1 MGSKRFLSKT
11 TSTSSNC
18 RSIKPNFVL
27 IVADDLGYGDIGCYG
42 NEGTKTP
49 QLNPMASEG
58 MNFLDF
64 HSNGPMCS
72 PTRAA
77 LLTGQY
83 QNRFGRVFESA
94 LSIKTHANMG
104 LPLSAMTIPEA
115 LKKAGYATGMFGK

>member
-1 MGSKRFLSKT
+1 
-11 TSTSSNC
+11 
-18 RSIKPNFVL
+18 
-27 IVADDLGYGDIGCYG
+27 
-42 NEGTKTP
+42 
-49 QLNPMASEG
+49 
-58 MNFLDF
+58 
-64 HSNGPMCS
+64 MCS